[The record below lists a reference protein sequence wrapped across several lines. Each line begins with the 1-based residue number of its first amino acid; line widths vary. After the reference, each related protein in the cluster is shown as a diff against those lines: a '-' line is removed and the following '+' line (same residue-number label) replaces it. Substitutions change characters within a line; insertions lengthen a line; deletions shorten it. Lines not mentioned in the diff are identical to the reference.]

1 MIVLEVAR
9 AHVPPSGKSYSPVKN
24 LQHWS
29 LQKFSRRSR
38 FKWHEHTCHL
48 QVSHILLLRI
58 YNTGVCKNFPE
69 DPDLVLEV
77 ARAHVPPSGKSYS
90 PVKNLQHW
98 SLQKF
103 SRRSRFVIG

>member
-9 AHVPPSGKSYSPVKN
+9 AHEPPSGKSYSPVKN
-24 LQHWS
+24 LQHKS

-38 FKWHEHTCHL
+38 FDNM
-48 QVSHILLLRI
+48 R
-58 YNTGVCKNFPE
+58 
-69 DPDLVLEV
+69 VLEV
-77 ARAHVPPSGKSYS
+77 ARAHVPPSGKLYS
-90 PVKNLQHW
+90 PVKNLQLW